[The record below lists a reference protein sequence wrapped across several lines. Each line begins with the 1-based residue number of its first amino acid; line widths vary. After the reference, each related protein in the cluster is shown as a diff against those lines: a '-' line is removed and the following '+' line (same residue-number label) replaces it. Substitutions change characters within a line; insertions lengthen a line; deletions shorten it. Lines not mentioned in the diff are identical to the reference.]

1 MGHRSGPE
9 ADWASVRGDAG
20 SEQTDSSGASWS

>member
-1 MGHRSGPE
+1 MGHKSGAE
-9 ADWASVRGDAG
+9 VDWASVRGDAS